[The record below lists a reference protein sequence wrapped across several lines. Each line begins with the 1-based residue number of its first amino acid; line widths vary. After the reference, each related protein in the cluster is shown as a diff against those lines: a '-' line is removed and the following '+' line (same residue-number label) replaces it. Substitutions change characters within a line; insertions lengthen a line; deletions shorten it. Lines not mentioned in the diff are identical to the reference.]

1 MMFQRLDYMKK
12 DFFDSFMSDTQYDD
26 NDMVFIPQKSVILV
40 NTTTVVD
47 EDDID
52 FIKENFNTI
61 LADSP
66 AYHRIYEFGIDDLVE
81 FIDMHFE
88 ADDYDNP
95 QYIEVQF

>member
-61 LADSP
+61 LADSF
-66 AYHRIYEFGIDDLVE
+66 AYNKIYEFGINDLVD

-95 QYIEVQF
+95 QCIEVQF